1 MALRLPP
8 KSQSRMRDGKSAACP
23 FDDSGHGKC
32 EKKTRPLDLVGLIM
46 FGSGIS
52 LLSYVLEVFDDHTL
66 AMADILDATG
76 RRAEATALLQE
87 WIEAHPD
94 ATDVRAE
101 LVRVESGAGPR
112 EVARR

>member
-1 MALRLPP
+1 MLEAWTRAAVRAGDLREAHRAASAWALH
-8 KSQSRMRDGKSAACP
+8 DGTAEP
-23 FDDSGHGKC
+23 
-32 EKKTRPLDLVGLIM
+32 R
-46 FGSGIS
+46 
-52 LLSYVLEVFDDHTL
+52 L